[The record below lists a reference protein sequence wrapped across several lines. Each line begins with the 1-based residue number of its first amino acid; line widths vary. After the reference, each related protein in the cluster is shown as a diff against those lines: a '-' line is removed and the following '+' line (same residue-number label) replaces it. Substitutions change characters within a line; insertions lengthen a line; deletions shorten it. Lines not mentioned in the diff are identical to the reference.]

1 MSIRSLMKIGTSL
14 LLVAFVLI
22 GVSYSMLRAYGST
35 HPASAAGRA
44 VAGETR
50 KIDSDVTVVDLNGP
64 IDLTL
69 SQGPVASLKVRG
81 EQRLLGN
88 VETIQDGETLH
99 IGTKGMLLL
108 HRRPL
113 QVLLT
118 LPSLTE
124 LTVHGSGDTTVN
136 GFSGEKF
143 DLQLHGSGN
152 VTFNGRY
159 RQLAAGVHGSGDL
172 NLNAGN
178 SENIELEMV
187 GSGQITS
194 SGSCKTLN
202 AELTGSGGL
211 DAEHLASDK
220 VSVNLKGSGTTNVFA
235 KQSADL
241 VLRGSG
247 DIRVFGNPDN
257 RNVSR
262 TGSGEVT
269 WDH

>member
-1 MSIRSLMKIGTSL
+1 MRSLTKIGTSML
-14 LLVAFVLI
+14 LLSFVLI
-22 GVSYSMLRAYGST
+22 GISYSMLKAYGSSG
-35 HPASAAGRA
+35 PSGGPGRNL
-44 VAGETR
+44 AGEVR
-50 KIDSDVTVVDLNGP
+50 KIDAGVTSVELSGP
-64 IDLTL
+64 IDLVL
-69 SQGPVASLKVRG
+69 SQGQSASLKVRG

-88 VETIQDGETLH
+88 VETIQDGDTLH

-108 HRRPL
+108 HRKPL
-113 QVLLT
+113 QVYLT
-118 LPSLTE
+118 LPSLSE
-124 LTVHGSGDTTVN
+124 LTVNGTGDTTVN

-143 DLQLHGSGN
+143 DLQLHGAGN

-178 SENIELEMV
+178 SEHIALEMV

-194 SGSCKTLN
+194 SGSCKTLE

-220 VSVNLKGSGTTNVFA
+220 VTVNLKGSGTTNVFA